1 MNIIGHPV
9 EFEVV
14 KTSLP
19 KTLTDEE
26 ISILWHEAQ
35 QQPFRFAR
43 LLEKRFYGTQNQ
55 NPQ

>member
-9 EFEVV
+9 EFEVS
-14 KTSLP
+14 KTSSP
-19 KTLTDEE
+19 KPLTDEE
-26 ISILWHEAQ
+26 ISVLWHEAQ

-43 LLEKRFYGTQNQ
+43 LLEKRFYETQNH